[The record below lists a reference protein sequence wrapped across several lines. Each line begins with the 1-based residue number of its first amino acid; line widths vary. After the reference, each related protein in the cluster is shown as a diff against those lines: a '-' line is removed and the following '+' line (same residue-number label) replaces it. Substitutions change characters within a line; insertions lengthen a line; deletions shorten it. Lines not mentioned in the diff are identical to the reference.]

1 MYICVLINNEMKIDR
16 FLQLFVVKEKKFYP
30 LYIEQA
36 TNIEMAAK
44 LLVELLQEKSY
55 DRQKA
60 LYKDVKEYEHRG
72 DLITAKLYEE
82 LNKTFVTPFDR
93 EDINRLG
100 SSMDTLLDFIHD
112 AAKRMLMYRPKSVN
126 QLMIAMA
133 QCIVEDA
140 KILGQIMDILD
151 QIQKRPQ
158 EINEKCVRI
167 KQIEHDVDDLYEEFM
182 SDVFANE
189 KDAIELVKLKNI
201 GQVLEDATDRAKDVS
216 DILKG
221 IIIKFA

>member
-1 MYICVLINNEMKIDR
+1 MKIDR

-36 TNIEMAAK
+36 ANIEAAAK
-44 LLVELLQEKSY
+44 LLVELLQEQDPEK
-55 DRQKA
+55 QKA
-60 LYKDVKEYEHRG
+60 LYKDIKEYEHSG
-72 DLITAKLYEE
+72 DMITAKLYEE

-93 EDINRLG
+93 EDINLLSGR
-100 SSMDTLLDFIHD
+100 MDTFLDFIHD

-126 QLMIAMA
+126 QLLIAMG

-140 KILGQIMDILD
+140 RILKDIMNGLEY
-151 QIQKRPQ
+151 IQKKPQ

-167 KQIEHDVDDLYEEFM
+167 KQIEHDVDDLYEQFM

-201 GQVLEDATDRAKDVS
+201 GRVLEDATDRAKDVG
-216 DILKG
+216 DIVRG

>member
-1 MYICVLINNEMKIDR
+1 MKIDR

-36 TNIEMAAK
+36 VNIEAAAK
-44 LLVELLQEKSY
+44 LLVELLQERKPEN
-55 DRQKA
+55 QKT
-60 LYKDVKEYEHRG
+60 LYKKVKDYEHSG
-72 DLITAKLYEE
+72 DLITARLYEE

-112 AAKRMLMYRPKSVN
+112 AAKRVLMYRPKNVN
-126 QLMIAMA
+126 QLMVAMA

-140 KILGQIMDILD
+140 RILGQIMDELD
-151 QIQKRPQ
+151 QLQKRPQ

-167 KQIEHDVDDLYEEFM
+167 KQIEHDVDNLYEEFM

-216 DILKG
+216 DIVRG

>member
-1 MYICVLINNEMKIDR
+1 MKIDR

-36 TNIEMAAK
+36 VNIEAAAK
-44 LLVELLQEKSY
+44 LLVELLQERKPEN
-55 DRQKA
+55 QKT
-60 LYKDVKEYEHRG
+60 LYKKVKDYEHSG
-72 DLITAKLYEE
+72 DQITARLYEE

-112 AAKRMLMYRPKSVN
+112 AAKRVLMYRPKNVN
-126 QLMIAMA
+126 QLMVAMA

-140 KILGQIMDILD
+140 RILGQIMDELD
-151 QIQKRPQ
+151 QLQKRPQ

-167 KQIEHDVDDLYEEFM
+167 KQIEHDVDDLYEQFM

-201 GQVLEDATDRAKDVS
+201 GQVLEDATDRAKDVG
-216 DILKG
+216 DIVRG

>member
-1 MYICVLINNEMKIDR
+1 
-16 FLQLFVVKEKKFYP
+16 
-30 LYIEQA
+30 
-36 TNIEMAAK
+36 
-44 LLVELLQEKSY
+44 
-55 DRQKA
+55 
-60 LYKDVKEYEHRG
+60 
-72 DLITAKLYEE
+72 
-82 LNKTFVTPFDR
+82 
-93 EDINRLG
+93 
-100 SSMDTLLDFIHD
+100 
-112 AAKRMLMYRPKSVN
+112 MYRRIECQSTYDC
-126 QLMIAMA
+126 MA

>member
-1 MYICVLINNEMKIDR
+1 MKIDR

-36 TNIEMAAK
+36 VNIEAAAK
-44 LLVELLQEKSY
+44 LLVELLQERKPEN
-55 DRQKA
+55 QKT
-60 LYKDVKEYEHRG
+60 LYKKVKDYEHSG
-72 DLITAKLYEE
+72 DQITARLYEE

-112 AAKRMLMYRPKSVN
+112 AAKRVLMYRPNNVN
-126 QLMIAMA
+126 QLMVAMA

-140 KILGQIMDILD
+140 RILGQIMDELD
-151 QIQKRPQ
+151 QLQKRPQ

-167 KQIEHDVDDLYEEFM
+167 KQIEHDVDNLYEEFM

-216 DILKG
+216 DIVRG

>member
-1 MYICVLINNEMKIDR
+1 MKIDR

-36 TNIEMAAK
+36 ANIEAAAK
-44 LLVELLQEKSY
+44 LLAELLQEHGYDKQKS
-55 DRQKA
+55 
-60 LYKDVKEYEHRG
+60 LYRNVKEYEHSG

-93 EDINRLG
+93 EDINLLG
-100 SSMDTLLDFIHD
+100 SRMDTFLDFIHD
-112 AAKRMLMYRPKSVN
+112 AAKRMVMYRPKSIN
-126 QLMIAMA
+126 QLLIAMG

-140 KILGQIMDILD
+140 RILTEIMAELD
-151 QIQKRPQ
+151 QIQKKPQ
-158 EINEKCVRI
+158 DINEKCMRI
-167 KQIEHDVDDLYEEFM
+167 KKIEHDVDDMYEQFM

-201 GQVLEDATDRAKDVS
+201 GQVLEDATDRAKDVG
-216 DILKG
+216 DIVRG

>member
-1 MYICVLINNEMKIDR
+1 MKIDR

-36 TNIEMAAK
+36 ANIEAAAK
-44 LLVELLQEKSY
+44 LLVELLQERKPEN
-55 DRQKA
+55 QKT
-60 LYKDVKEYEHRG
+60 LYKKVKDYEHSG
-72 DLITAKLYEE
+72 DQITARLYEE

-112 AAKRMLMYRPKSVN
+112 AAKRVLMYRPKNVN
-126 QLMIAMA
+126 QLMVAMA

-140 KILGQIMDILD
+140 RILGQIMDELD
-151 QIQKRPQ
+151 QLQKRPQ

-167 KQIEHDVDDLYEEFM
+167 KQIEHDVDNLYEEFM

-216 DILKG
+216 DIVRG

>member
-1 MYICVLINNEMKIDR
+1 MKIDR

-36 TNIEMAAK
+36 ANIEAAAK
-44 LLVELLQEKSY
+44 LLVELLQEQDPEK
-55 DRQKA
+55 QKA
-60 LYKDVKEYEHRG
+60 LYKDIKEYEHSG
-72 DLITAKLYEE
+72 DMITAKLYEE

-93 EDINRLG
+93 EDINLLG
-100 SSMDTLLDFIHD
+100 GRMDTFLDFIHD

-126 QLMIAMA
+126 QLLIAMG

-140 KILGQIMDILD
+140 RILKDIMNGLEY
-151 QIQKRPQ
+151 IQKKPQ

-167 KQIEHDVDDLYEEFM
+167 KKIEHDVDDLYEQFM

-201 GQVLEDATDRAKDVS
+201 GQVLEDATDRARTWG
-216 DILKG
+216 IL
-221 IIIKFA
+221 

>member
-1 MYICVLINNEMKIDR
+1 MKIDR

-36 TNIEMAAK
+36 ANIEAAAK
-44 LLVELLQEKSY
+44 LLAELLLEHDYDKQKS
-55 DRQKA
+55 
-60 LYKDVKEYEHRG
+60 LYKDVKEYEHSG
-72 DLITAKLYEE
+72 DMITAKLYEE

-93 EDINRLG
+93 EDINLLG
-100 SSMDTLLDFIHD
+100 SRMDTFLDFIHD
-112 AAKRMLMYRPKSVN
+112 AAKRMVMYRPKSVN
-126 QLMIAMA
+126 QLLIAMG

-140 KILGQIMDILD
+140 RILTEIMAELD
-151 QIQKRPQ
+151 QIQKKPQ
-158 EINEKCVRI
+158 DINEKCMRI
-167 KQIEHDVDDLYEEFM
+167 KKIEHDVDDMYEQFM

-201 GQVLEDATDRAKDVS
+201 GQVLEDATDRAKDVG
-216 DILKG
+216 DIVRG

>member
-1 MYICVLINNEMKIDR
+1 MKIDR

-36 TNIEMAAK
+36 ANIEAAAK
-44 LLVELLQEKSY
+44 LLVELLQEQDHDK
-55 DRQKA
+55 QKT
-60 LYKDVKEYEHRG
+60 LYKDVKEYEHSG
-72 DLITAKLYEE
+72 DMITAKLYEE

-100 SSMDTLLDFIHD
+100 SGMDTLLDFIHD
-112 AAKRMLMYRPKSVN
+112 AAKRVLMYRPKNVN
-126 QLMIAMA
+126 QLMVAMS

-140 KILGQIMDILD
+140 RILVDIMNELD

-158 EINEKCVRI
+158 DINEKCVRI
-167 KQIEHDVDDLYEEFM
+167 KQIEHDVDNLYEEFM

-216 DILKG
+216 DIIKG

>member
-1 MYICVLINNEMKIDR
+1 MKIDR

-36 TNIEMAAK
+36 VNIEAAAK
-44 LLVELLQEKSY
+44 LLVELLQERKPEN
-55 DRQKA
+55 QKT
-60 LYKDVKEYEHRG
+60 LYKKVKDYEHSG
-72 DLITAKLYEE
+72 DLITARLYEE

-112 AAKRMLMYRPKSVN
+112 AAKRVLMYRPKNVN
-126 QLMIAMA
+126 QLMVAMA

-140 KILGQIMDILD
+140 RILGQIMGELD
-151 QIQKRPQ
+151 QLQKRPQ

-167 KQIEHDVDDLYEEFM
+167 KQIEHDVDNLYEEFM

-216 DILKG
+216 DIVRG

>member
-1 MYICVLINNEMKIDR
+1 MKIDR

-36 TNIEMAAK
+36 VNIEAAAK
-44 LLVELLQEKSY
+44 LLVELLQERKPGN
-55 DRQKA
+55 QKT
-60 LYKDVKEYEHRG
+60 LYKKVKDYEHSG
-72 DLITAKLYEE
+72 DQITARLYEE

-112 AAKRMLMYRPKSVN
+112 AAKRVLMYRPKNVN
-126 QLMIAMA
+126 QLMVAMA

-140 KILGQIMDILD
+140 RILGQIMDELD
-151 QIQKRPQ
+151 QLQKRPQ

-167 KQIEHDVDDLYEEFM
+167 KQIEHDVENLYEEFM

-216 DILKG
+216 DIVRG

>member
-1 MYICVLINNEMKIDR
+1 MKIDR
-16 FLQLFVVKEKKFYP
+16 FLQLFVVKEKKFSP
-30 LYIEQA
+30 LYIEKA
-36 TNIEMAAK
+36 ANIEAAAK
-44 LLVELLQEKSY
+44 LLVELLQEQDPEK
-55 DRQKA
+55 QKA
-60 LYKDVKEYEHRG
+60 LYKDIKEYEHSG
-72 DLITAKLYEE
+72 DMITAKLYEE

-93 EDINRLG
+93 EDINLLSGR
-100 SSMDTLLDFIHD
+100 MDTFLDFIHD

-126 QLMIAMA
+126 QLLIAMG

-140 KILGQIMDILD
+140 RILKDIMNGLEY
-151 QIQKRPQ
+151 IQKKPQ

-167 KQIEHDVDDLYEEFM
+167 KKIEHDVDDLYEQFM

-201 GQVLEDATDRAKDVS
+201 GQVLEDATDRAKDVG
-216 DILKG
+216 DIVRG

>member
-1 MYICVLINNEMKIDR
+1 MKIDR
-16 FLQLFVVKEKKFYP
+16 FLQLFVVKENKFYP

-36 TNIEMAAK
+36 VNIEAAAK
-44 LLVELLQEKSY
+44 LLVELLQERKPEN
-55 DRQKA
+55 QKT
-60 LYKDVKEYEHRG
+60 LYKKVKDYEHSG
-72 DLITAKLYEE
+72 DQITARLYEE

-112 AAKRMLMYRPKSVN
+112 AAKRVLMYRPKNVN
-126 QLMIAMA
+126 QLMVAMA

-140 KILGQIMDILD
+140 RILGQIMDELD
-151 QIQKRPQ
+151 QLQKRPQ

-167 KQIEHDVDDLYEEFM
+167 KQIEHDVDNLYEEFM

-216 DILKG
+216 DIVRG

>member
-1 MYICVLINNEMKIDR
+1 MKIDR

-36 TNIEMAAK
+36 ANIEMAAK
-44 LLVELLQEKSY
+44 LLVELLQEQSH

-72 DLITAKLYEE
+72 DMITAKLYEE

-100 SSMDTLLDFIHD
+100 SSMDSLLDFIHD
-112 AAKRMLMYRPKSVN
+112 AAKRMLMYRPKRVS

-140 KILGQIMDILD
+140 RILGQIMDILD
-151 QIQKRPQ
+151 QIQKRSQ
-158 EINEKCVRI
+158 EINEKCVCI

-189 KDAIELVKLKNI
+189 KDAIELIKLKNI

>member
-1 MYICVLINNEMKIDR
+1 MKIDR

-36 TNIEMAAK
+36 VNIEAAAK
-44 LLVELLQEKSY
+44 LLVELLQE
-55 DRQKA
+55 QKPENQKT
-60 LYKDVKEYEHRG
+60 LYKKVKDYEHSG
-72 DLITAKLYEE
+72 DQITARLYEE

-112 AAKRMLMYRPKSVN
+112 AAKRVLMYRPKNVN
-126 QLMIAMA
+126 QLMVAMA

-140 KILGQIMDILD
+140 RILGQIMDELD
-151 QIQKRPQ
+151 QLQKRPQ

-167 KQIEHDVDDLYEEFM
+167 KQIEHDVDNLYEEFM

-216 DILKG
+216 DIVRG

>member
-1 MYICVLINNEMKIDR
+1 MKIDR

-36 TNIEMAAK
+36 VNIEAAAK
-44 LLVELLQEKSY
+44 LLVELLQERKPEN
-55 DRQKA
+55 QKT
-60 LYKDVKEYEHRG
+60 LYKKVKDYEHSG
-72 DLITAKLYEE
+72 DQITARLYEE

-100 SSMDTLLDFIHD
+100 SSMNTLLDFIHD
-112 AAKRMLMYRPKSVN
+112 AAKRVLMYRPKNVN
-126 QLMIAMA
+126 QLMVAMA

-140 KILGQIMDILD
+140 RILGQIMDELD
-151 QIQKRPQ
+151 QLQKRPQ

-167 KQIEHDVDDLYEEFM
+167 KQIEHDVDNLYEEFM

-216 DILKG
+216 DIVRG

>member
-1 MYICVLINNEMKIDR
+1 MKIDR

-36 TNIEMAAK
+36 VNIEAAAK
-44 LLVELLQEKSY
+44 LLVELLQERKPEN
-55 DRQKA
+55 QKT
-60 LYKDVKEYEHRG
+60 LYKKVKDYEHSG
-72 DLITAKLYEE
+72 DLITARLYEE

-112 AAKRMLMYRPKSVN
+112 AAKRVLMYRPKNVN
-126 QLMIAMA
+126 QLMVAMA

-140 KILGQIMDILD
+140 RILGQIMDELD
-151 QIQKRPQ
+151 QLQKRPQ

-167 KQIEHDVDDLYEEFM
+167 KQIEHDVDNLYEEFM

-201 GQVLEDATDRAKDVS
+201 GQVLEDATDRAKDVG
-216 DILKG
+216 DIVRG